1 MAISLV
7 VLNTQRYG
15 LEGTQ
20 LGSVVVLLTPAPA
33 PTQTGKRARQ
43 ETRHNLSVAWIGSA
57 AAADILLSCFHFAF
71 RSEVLGRSTQTQTRN
86 LPQPVMDPLLSCFHY
101 AFRVH
106 GAGLLLRA
114 KQWDPCWIQ

>member
-7 VLNTQRYG
+7 VLSTQRYG

-20 LGSVVVLLTPAPA
+20 LGSVVVLPTPAPA

-57 AAADILLSCFHFAF
+57 AAADGPVAFLLSLC
-71 RSEVLGRSTQTQTRN
+71 
-86 LPQPVMDPLLSCFHY
+86 LS
-101 AFRVH
+101 
-106 GAGLLLRA
+106 GP
-114 KQWDPCWIQ
+114 WCWVTTKG